1 MNNNRNDLQN
11 NIKIDNI
18 KLKSNQESVLFL
30 IDCFPDSPIYDEVI
44 NEYITLE
51 KETRNVIEPFALL
64 QFGEIKD
71 DVETKNYETATPC
84 CYVFYTIG
92 NKIKEISSNYFG
104 EGKYLEG
111 MIVNAIADD
120 YLFQLDKELKEEIR
134 KICQDRNIGVIE
146 RLEIPMDMPMEAQK
160 VVLEETKADKIL
172 NISVTEGYMFTTV
185 KSNCFILILSKDVEQ
200 MNLKH
205 DCSKCNQI
213 NCKLRDL
220 QVEDDINAGSKY

>member
-11 NIKIDNI
+11 NIKIENI

-92 NKIKEISSNYFG
+92 NKIK
-104 EGKYLEG
+104 
-111 MIVNAIADD
+111 
-120 YLFQLDKELKEEIR
+120 
-134 KICQDRNIGVIE
+134 
-146 RLEIPMDMPMEAQK
+146 
-160 VVLEETKADKIL
+160 
-172 NISVTEGYMFTTV
+172 
-185 KSNCFILILSKDVEQ
+185 
-200 MNLKH
+200 
-205 DCSKCNQI
+205 
-213 NCKLRDL
+213 
-220 QVEDDINAGSKY
+220 